1 MRFLPVGGALKGR
14 ALLAGTAALVTAV
27 VLQTA
32 SLGPAYADPSGPV
45 NPGTVG
51 HARAE
56 ATSLQN
62 RADAAAKDAAR
73 AAARLDEAKAKAEE
87 EAQKAADAA
96 AKAEESGKVSD
107 KNKAESAAAKA
118 AEASAK
124 AAQAQ
129 LEYNEKAAA
138 SAAAAA
144 AAAEA
149 ANNAERE
156 AASLAGV
163 TDGTRTEGTQTLPDT
178 GVFPDNATHSDNV
191 EVVGHVRGVLSGN
204 SSCPAFKP
212 SKCPAFSS
220 LNFVHYEKLGYDV
233 MVANGTGGLAIWSLK
248 DPEHPTYISE
258 VTVNQL
264 KQPGETMTQFW
275 EGENLTVDSRRKLVF
290 MTRDSGQKGLFVIDI
305 KDPWHPVLLGFHPVP
320 LGHTATCINDCRF
333 IWSVGSGVR
342 GVSSPVYVTDVRDVN
357 HPFTYSQA
365 VVSDVRRTGAT
376 SGSTHSVD
384 VDFDG
389 VVWVSGSGGVRGY
402 WTDGKHFDPATQTE
416 RYATA
421 YDPIPYAGGSVG
433 GSEGSFLHNAYRF
446 PNTLGDRPKGDV
458 LLITNENNN
467 QNCSKAG
474 VFILASLEGTHDAD
488 GITSTPENPVKMTR
502 LATYSPGGKPGHYVD
517 PTGKAGDCS
526 AHWFTVNGNI
536 VVGGYYEQG
545 VRFLD
550 ISDPRNPQQV
560 GWFRVPDR
568 AAGPDGPA
576 ITGSNASSAYW
587 HNGYVYVPDYGRGVD
602 ILKFTGDIP
611 GKQEKK
617 VCWNSCEK

>member
-1 MRFLPVGGALKGR
+1 M
-14 ALLAGTAALVTAV
+14 LVTAV
-27 VLQTA
+27 ALQMSGVGA
-32 SLGPAYADPSGPV
+32 AHADPSGPV
-45 NPGTVG
+45 RPGTVG
-51 HARAE
+51 SAQAE

-73 AAARLDEAKAKAEE
+73 AAARLDEAKAKAQE
-87 EAQKAADAA
+87 EAQNAADAA
-96 AKAEESGKVSD
+96 ATAEESGKISD
-107 KNKAESAAAKA
+107 KNKADAAAAKA
-118 AEASAK
+118 ARASAD

-129 LEYNEKAAA
+129 LEYNDKAATA
-138 SAAAAA
+138 AQAAAAA
-144 AAAEA
+144 AAAA
-149 ANNAERE
+149 TNADRE
-156 AASLAGV
+156 AASLAGIK
-163 TDGTRTEGTQTLPDT
+163 DGTATEGTQTLPDT

-191 EVVGHVRGVLSGN
+191 DVVGHVRGVLSSNG
-204 SSCPAFKP
+204 SCPAFKAT
-212 SKCPAFSS
+212 KCPAFSS
-220 LNFVHYEKLGYDV
+220 LNFVRYEKLGYDV

-248 DPEHPTYISE
+248 NPEQPEYIAA
-258 VTVNQL
+258 VTVDQL

-290 MTRDSGQKGLFVIDI
+290 LTRDSGTKGLFIIDI
-305 KDPWHPVLLGFHPVP
+305 NDPWHPKLLGFHPVP

-342 GVSSPVYVTDVRDVN
+342 GASSPVYVTDVRDVN

-365 VVSDVRRTGAT
+365 VISDVRRTGAT
-376 SGSTHSVD
+376 GGSTHSVD

-402 WTDGKHFDPATQTE
+402 WTEGKHLDPATKAE

-421 YDPIPYAGGSVG
+421 YDPIPYAGGSVTG
-433 GSEGSFLHNAYRF
+433 RESAFLHNAYRF
-446 PNTLGDRPKGDV
+446 PNALGDRPAGDV
-458 LLITNENNN
+458 VLITNENNN
-467 QNCSKAG
+467 QDCAKAG
-474 VFILASLEGTHDAD
+474 VFILASLEGTHDGE
-488 GITSTPENPVKMTR
+488 GITSTPENPVKMTQ

-536 VVGGYYEQG
+536 VAAGFYEQG

-576 ITGSNASSAYW
+576 IIGSNASSAYW

-602 ILKFTGDIP
+602 VLKFTGDIP
-611 GKQEKK
+611 GKHEKK